1 MPNPRPLPPETID
14 ALRPPANPFPYFEHA
29 DQFRFDSKAG
39 AFSPLNA
46 WWLADASLLVYGD
59 AAFIEAVF
67 DRSPLPRQGF
77 TLHWL
82 GTRERNRGMIL
93 TSDGA
98 VVVVFRGTRVES
110 YAIYGGDILR
120 VNREDLWTDS
130 QFLPTACPVGGK
142 VHQGFLA
149 AYRQIDELVS
159 NVAASRKPGQAV
171 WLAGHSLGGALAS
184 LAAAHLGVETVHGL
198 YTFGCP
204 RVGNADFARMLP
216 SRNHF
221 RLVHRDDWAASVP
234 PELLGYVH
242 GGEVRRV
249 TGSRPRTVL
258 GDLATHADALAS
270 ALARM
275 AREFRLKVG
284 DLPSALASIADH
296 APVYYAVLLWNA
308 LIREHA
314 AHEGSDES

>member
-1 MPNPRPLPPETID
+1 LPTETID
-14 ALRPPANPFPYFEHA
+14 SLRPPADPFPYFQHA
-29 DQFRFDSKAG
+29 DRFRFEPEAREY
-39 AFSPLNA
+39 SPVNA

-59 AAFIEAVF
+59 AVFIERVF
-67 DRSPLPRQGF
+67 ERSPLPGQGF
-77 TLHWL
+77 SLDWL
-82 GTRERNRGMIL
+82 GTRERNRGIIL
-93 TSDGA
+93 TSDSA

-130 QFLPTACPVGGK
+130 QFFPTACQVGGR
-142 VHQGFLA
+142 VHKGFLA
-149 AYRQIDELVS
+149 AYRQIDQRVS

-204 RVGNADFARMLP
+204 RVGNAAFVNKLP
-216 SRNHF
+216 PGNHF
-221 RLVHRDDWAASVP
+221 RFVHRDDWAASVP

-242 GGEVRRV
+242 AGALRRV
-249 TGSRPRTVL
+249 AGSRPRTIL
-258 GDLATHADALAS
+258 GDLASRADALAA

-275 AREFRLKVG
+275 AKEFRFKVG
-284 DLPSALASIADH
+284 EFPSALGSIADH

-308 LIREHA
+308 LLAAEGPREISK
-314 AHEGSDES
+314 ET